1 MRIKV
6 TSMLGL
12 FAALAFLVS
21 YPVASFGDGEVG
33 EHVNNMQEHLVN
45 YESEIVWFLDELSK
59 IIIAYEDGGSNEYSS
74 DMLIDNWEAVD
85 FHAAIETNYIQIY
98 ASIWQGI
105 YGVKASLDSGESLDS
120 VDAQVAGL
128 QKALWQGLGAV
139 KLAARFQSEGLIGTQ
154 GDIDSRSLSP
164 SETLDAIKSELDRA
178 IAKSA
183 ERLPAEATDIVLSA
197 YLELFEGLEGDLITL
212 DAELVEDLEKDFNV
226 TLPQALGSELSIDDL
241 NQVVSQMKGKLDR
254 SKELM
259 QEAEAS
265 RRSVF

>member
-21 YPVASFGDGEVG
+21 HPVASFGDGEVG

-128 QKALWQGLGAV
+128 QKACGRGL
-139 KLAARFQSEGLIGTQ
+139 AR
-154 GDIDSRSLSP
+154 
-164 SETLDAIKSELDRA
+164 
-178 IAKSA
+178 
-183 ERLPAEATDIVLSA
+183 
-197 YLELFEGLEGDLITL
+197 
-212 DAELVEDLEKDFNV
+212 
-226 TLPQALGSELSIDDL
+226 
-241 NQVVSQMKGKLDR
+241 
-254 SKELM
+254 
-259 QEAEAS
+259 
-265 RRSVF
+265 